1 MYAIYGFKYKQVND
15 KRYIY
20 EQPCII
26 VQRHKY
32 LRQMM
37 RNRREGSPVVYQDET
52 WANARDSVEK
62 MWVEDDPVVSGGTI
76 GGVRKPAG
84 KGNRLIILHAGGENG
99 WVNSAGLVFQ
109 SKKATADYHDEMTAA
124 HF

>member
-1 MYAIYGFKYKQVND
+1 M
-15 KRYIY
+15 
-20 EQPCII
+20 CI
-26 VQRHKY
+26 
-32 LRQMM
+32 
-37 RNRREGSPVVYQDET
+37 YQDET

-62 MWVEDDPVVSGGTI
+62 MLAEDDPVVSGGTI

-99 WVNSAGLVFQ
+99 WVNSAEVFQ
-109 SKKATADYHDEMTAA
+109 SKKATADYHDEMTTA